1 MQNKLHAI
9 LKQYWGYDSFRSLQ
23 EDIMLSVLEGKD
35 SLALL
40 PTGGGKS
47 LCFQIPALAKEGICI
62 VVSPLIALMKDQVE
76 NLNNRGI
83 NAIAL
88 TSGLRKKEIDTL
100 LDNCIYGKV
109 KFLYVSPER
118 LKQDLFIERFKR
130 MNVNLIAIDEA
141 HCVSQWGY
149 DFRPSYLEIKKL
161 KEYHPN
167 VPFLA
172 LTATA
177 TKEVVEDIQIQLD
190 FKSKNVFKKSF
201 YRSNLQYVV
210 IKEDDTLSAMLRV
223 IKNVKGSG
231 IVYVR
236 TRRDTM
242 EIARVLTSQRISAT
256 HYHAG
261 LSIEERS
268 KKQKDWQENKTRIIV
283 STNAF
288 GMGIDKPDVRFV
300 INLRAPDSLE
310 AYFQEAGRAGR
321 DERKAYGVLI
331 IADKDKL
338 DLSNRIDRQYPSKE
352 IIKKTYYAVCNH
364 LRIATGAG
372 LELQCNIDYTEIG
385 KSFGLKPIEVAS
397 SLQFLER
404 AGYFSISDSINN
416 SSTLKFLIDGNN
428 LYSFQVRHKKYDPII
443 QLLLRT
449 YGGLFDGAIRIK
461 EKDIALRLKT
471 NNNEVRK
478 LLHELHELEVL
489 EYNQVTNLP
498 VLTFLQPRIEQKNI
512 RIPKDIYENRKDLA
526 IKKMN
531 AAIDYAFNNTECRN
545 VTLLSYFNDTT
556 AKPCGKCDVC
566 LANKKT
572 VDLSDKEFLIIEA
585 KIVST
590 LTAEKL
596 SPRDLIEKLRKTYTK
611 EEILFV
617 LKWMLD
623 NEQLKTDRLNLLS
636 VY

>member
-23 EDIMLSVLEGKD
+23 EEIMLSVLDGKD

-76 NLNNRGI
+76 NLNRRGI
-83 NAIAL
+83 KAIAI
-88 TSGLRKKEIDTL
+88 TSGLRKKEIDIL

-118 LKQDLFIERFKR
+118 LKHDLFIERFKR

-149 DFRPSYLEIKKL
+149 DFRPPYLEIKKL

-177 TKEVVEDIQIQLD
+177 TKEVVKDIQIQLG
-190 FKSKNVFKKSF
+190 FKKKNVYKKSF

-210 IKEDDTLSAMLRV
+210 LKEEDTLSAMLRV
-223 IKNVKGSG
+223 VKNVKGSG

-242 EIARVLTSQRISAT
+242 EIARILTSQRISAT

-268 KKQKDWQENKTRIIV
+268 KKQKDWQGNKTRIIV

-300 INLRAPDSLE
+300 VNLGAPDSLE

-331 IADKDKL
+331 VTDKDKL
-338 DLSNRIDRQYPSKE
+338 DLSERINRQFPSKE
-352 IIKKTYYAVCNH
+352 TIKKVYYAICNH
-364 LRIATGAG
+364 LRIAIGAG
-372 LELQCNIDYTEIG
+372 LELQASIDYAEIG

-397 SLQFLER
+397 SFPFLER
-404 AGYFSISDSINN
+404 AGYFSISDPINN
-416 SSTLKFLIDGNN
+416 SSSLKFLIDGKN
-428 LYSFQVRHKKYDPII
+428 LYNFQLRQKKYDPII

-471 NNNEVRK
+471 SNNEVRK

-498 VLTFLQPRIEQKNI
+498 ILTFLQPRIEQKNI
-512 RIPKDIYENRKDLA
+512 RISPDIYENRKNLA

-531 AAIDYAFNNTECRN
+531 AAVDYAFNNTTCRN
-545 VTLLSYFNDTT
+545 VTLLTYFDDET
-556 AKPCGKCDVC
+556 AKDCGKCDVC
-566 LANKKT
+566 LANKKAI
-572 VDLSDKEFLIIEA
+572 DLTDNEFEILEKRIIEVL
-585 KIVST
+585 KVKNYT
-590 LTAEKL
+590 
-596 SPRDLIEKLRKTYTK
+596 PRDLIEQLRKNNSK
-611 EEILFV
+611 EEILSV
-617 LKWMLD
+617 LKWMLE
-623 NEQLKTDRLNLLS
+623 NECLKIDSLNVIRIL
-636 VY
+636 

>member
-1 MQNKLHAI
+1 MHNKLHSI
-9 LKQYWGYDSFRSLQ
+9 LKKYWRYDSFRSLQ
-23 EDIMLSVLEGKD
+23 EEIMLSVLDGND

-47 LCFQIPALAKEGICI
+47 LCFQIPALAKDGICI

-76 NLNNRGI
+76 NLNKRGI
-83 NAIAL
+83 NAIAII
-88 TSGLRKKEIDTL
+88 SGMRKKEIDVL

-141 HCVSQWGY
+141 HCISQWGY
-149 DFRPSYLEIKKL
+149 DFRPPYLEIIKL

-177 TKEVVEDIQIQLD
+177 TKEVVEDIQIQLG
-190 FKSKNVFKKSF
+190 FKETNVFKKSF

-210 IKEDDTLSAMLRV
+210 IKENDTLSAMLRV
-223 IKNVKGSG
+223 IKNVNGSG

-242 EIARVLTSQRISAT
+242 EIARILTAQKISAT

-261 LSIEERS
+261 LSIEERTL
-268 KKQKDWQENKTRIIV
+268 KQKSWQENKTRIMV

-300 INLRAPDSLE
+300 INLGAPDSLE

-331 IADKDKL
+331 VTDKDKL
-338 DLSNRIDRQYPSKE
+338 DLSDRINRQFPSKE
-352 IIKKTYYAVCNH
+352 TIKKVYYAVCNH

-372 LELQCNIDYTEIG
+372 LELQASIDYAAVG

-397 SLQFLER
+397 SFPFLER

-416 SSTLKFLIDGNN
+416 SSTVKILREGND
-428 LYSFQVRHKKYDPII
+428 LYNFQIRQKKYDPII
-443 QLLLRT
+443 QFLLRT
-449 YGGLFDGAIRIK
+449 YGGLFEGHIRIK
-461 EKDIALRLKT
+461 EKEIAVRLKI
-471 NNNEVRK
+471 NNNAVRK
-478 LLHELHELEVL
+478 LLHELHELEIL

-498 VLTFLQPRIEQKNI
+498 ILTFLQPRIEQKYI
-512 RIPKDIYENRKDLA
+512 RISKDIYETRKELA
-526 IKKMN
+526 LKKMN
-531 AAIDYAFNNTECRN
+531 AAVDYAFNNKTCRS
-545 VTLLSYFNDTT
+545 VTLLSYFNDNT
-556 AKPCGKCDVC
+556 AQPCGKCDVC
-566 LANKKT
+566 LANKKP
-572 VDLSDKEFLIIEA
+572 VDLSDAEFQKIESL
-585 KIVST
+585 IVST
-590 LTAEKL
+590 LKEKQL
-596 SPRDLIEKLRKTYTK
+596 SSRDLIEKLRKENSK
-611 EEILFV
+611 EDILFV

-623 NEQLKTDRLNLLS
+623 NELLKTDRLNFLS
-636 VY
+636 LF